1 MPPHGSRN
9 PFHGAERQLMEVD
22 QDGLF
27 KGFLKQDKCEQFE
40 RNDLSFY
47 DIPES
52 EINDTLNF
60 LEVIDVPGDY
70 SSTDLASQKRDT
82 NIIVLSWI
90 SRVQLSNGSEL
101 LAGTADSDLSG
112 GVRRNQTAQFDENIS
127 ETYQVI
133 YFCFAF
139 RAHPQFMQH
148 RVDKIGDCVKPVNF
162 AGKLAPVEDADINI
176 GIKYNFFLHRYISSK
191 SKVPAPLKVASANWI
206 SVSN

>member
-1 MPPHGSRN
+1 
-9 PFHGAERQLMEVD
+9 MEVD

-52 EINDTLNF
+52 EINNTLNF

-101 LAGTADSDLSG
+101 LAGTSDSDLSG
-112 GVRRNQTAQFDENIS
+112 GVRRNQTA
-127 ETYQVI
+127 
-133 YFCFAF
+133 
-139 RAHPQFMQH
+139 
-148 RVDKIGDCVKPVNF
+148 
-162 AGKLAPVEDADINI
+162 
-176 GIKYNFFLHRYISSK
+176 
-191 SKVPAPLKVASANWI
+191 
-206 SVSN
+206 